1 MDCSRFYTYVSEPHG
16 LGPTAVLWVLE
27 VTCWLPAGSLQAP
40 WSPATRQQRSDQ
52 DLPDRAFRRQA
63 RGSADG
69 SYGRTES
76 IREEVGVRQCN
87 RLGSEGSAAPSPCL
101 TGLGARLQCLSWEV
115 QSESHQL
122 LLLLFFFC
130 SPETMAE
137 LVSSCN

>member
-1 MDCSRFYTYVSEPHG
+1 M
-16 LGPTAVLWVLE
+16 
-27 VTCWLPAGSLQAP
+27 
-40 WSPATRQQRSDQ
+40 
-52 DLPDRAFRRQA
+52 PDGAFRRQA

-87 RLGSEGSAAPSPCL
+87 RLGSEGFAAPSPCL

-122 LLLLFFFC
+122 LLLLFFFVLLKQWQNWC
-130 SPETMAE
+130 QVVIDE
-137 LVSSCN
+137 L